1 MNIVYFFEVGDEMNI
16 LVVEDDKKMNKL
28 ISDYLTQEEYKVF
41 KAFDGEEAL
50 EIFDDAEIDL
60 VILDVMIPK
69 LDGFSVCRRL
79 RKKSDVLIVIVSAR
93 SEEDDKLMGFEYGA
107 DEYVVKPFSPKVLLA
122 RVNALINRVYK
133 DKDKDIIV
141 KGVISIDTNRLRVTV
156 NKELVTLTAREYDL
170 LLVLTTNEGH
180 VYSRDKLIN
189 QIWEYDYFGDGRI
202 VDTNIKNTA
211 KKTKRCIKL
220 YHYCSWKRI

>member
-1 MNIVYFFEVGDEMNI
+1 MNI

-28 ISDYLTQEEYKVF
+28 IKDYLLQEEYKVF
-41 KAFDGEEAL
+41 SAYDGEEAL
-50 EIFDDAEIDL
+50 TIFDEENIDL

-79 RKKSDVLIVIVSAR
+79 RNKSDVLIVIVSAR

-122 RVNALINRVYK
+122 RVNALIKRVFRN
-133 DKDKDIIV
+133 KDKDIIS
-141 KGVISIDTNRLRVTV
+141 KGIITIETNKLKVTV
-156 NKELVTLTAREYDL
+156 SKEAITLTAREYDL
-170 LLVLTTNEGH
+170 LLELVNNEGY

-189 QIWEYDYFGDGRI
+189 LIWEYDYFGDGRI
-202 VDTNIKNTA
+202 VDTNIKMLR
-211 KKTKRCIKL
+211 KKLKEASKYIITVVGKGYKFEVTE
-220 YHYCSWKRI
+220 

>member
-1 MNIVYFFEVGDEMNI
+1 MNI

-133 DKDKDIIV
+133 D
-141 KGVISIDTNRLRVTV
+141 
-156 NKELVTLTAREYDL
+156 LV
-170 LLVLTTNEGH
+170 
-180 VYSRDKLIN
+180 
-189 QIWEYDYFGDGRI
+189 
-202 VDTNIKNTA
+202 
-211 KKTKRCIKL
+211 KKTMVTN
-220 YHYCSWKRI
+220 H

>member
-1 MNIVYFFEVGDEMNI
+1 MNI

-50 EIFDDAEIDL
+50 EIFFDDAEIDL

-202 VDTNIKNTA
+202 VDTNIKKTLR